1 MAWPFI
7 SSVKNPLPISMLLT
21 GFGLI
26 WTCGPRE
33 EVNHVR
39 SFQTDR
45 QTNGGQIYEQM
56 IRKPLVLMP
65 LS

>member
-33 EVNHVR
+33 ECAK
-39 SFQTDR
+39 FPDG
-45 QTNGGQIYEQM
+45 QTN
-56 IRKPLVLMP
+56 
-65 LS
+65 

>member
-1 MAWPFI
+1 MVNLIAEGYYT
-7 SSVKNPLPISMLLT
+7 LT

>member
-7 SSVKNPLPISMLLT
+7 SSVKNPLSISMLLT

-45 QTNGGQIYEQM
+45 QTNGGQIEEQM

>member
-26 WTCGPRE
+26 WTCGPGE
-33 EVNHVR
+33 EVNHVQ

-45 QTNGGQIYEQM
+45 QTNGGQIEEQM